1 MSTRKQPTCVKP
13 YAKRSHKTGPR
24 QQRGAVAVLA
34 AIWVIVAMA
43 ALGAIDIG
51 NFYFA
56 RRDLQRSADLAATAA
71 AETIGSAGGCTAATT
86 SAQGAAGA
94 NGLPT
99 TGTVAVTCGRWD
111 PTANAGSTYFSTTG
125 TPQNAAQVTVSEQ
138 VPYFFMGPARTLS
151 ATAIAQ
157 ATNVGSFSVG
167 SGLLSLGGSMCQANG
182 TPTAGAA
189 AQAGILNAILGGL
202 LNTSLNL
209 SAVSYCGLANVG
221 VKVSDLMVAAGV
233 ATPNQLL
240 QLQVNAGSLAALL
253 VKALDR
259 TTVASVV
266 LQAGQSAMQTIN
278 LASIPGT
285 TTFPL
290 GQTPGSS
297 TAGVISIS
305 VADSQA
311 ALNAVINP
319 LQALMVAAEIA
330 QVGKPAINVAA
341 GITIPGIVSIG
352 LSLQVIQ
359 PAVIAVGEAGW
370 NAATGTW
377 RTQAQ
382 TAQIQTTLNVNVGPA
397 GSLLGN
403 VLQVQLPLSLQV
415 ATANSSLQSTQCAT
429 TLAASR
435 STIATTPG
443 LATLVV
449 GSTSGAACSQPAKL
463 INILNLITVT
473 ACGSAPIVVPGQQT
487 QVFDGNTNLVSGS
500 TPNSNQV
507 GLAVTN
513 ALTTLNKTLTNSLSV
528 NLGPLTLGLG
538 ILLAPIT
545 NAVLNILSP
554 AITGLDQLLVPLLQ
568 LLGVQLGVANVTD
581 LSLSCGVAKLVN

>member
-1 MSTRKQPTCVKP
+1 MFTRKQPTCVRP
-13 YAKRSHKTGPR
+13 YANRTHKAAPR

-34 AIWVIVAMA
+34 AIWVAVAMA

-111 PTANAGSTYFSTTG
+111 PTSNAGSTYFSTTG

-202 LNTSLNL
+202 LNTSLSL

-221 VKVSDLMVAAGV
+221 VKVSDLMVAANV
-233 ATPNQLL
+233 ATVDQLL
-240 QLQVNAGSLAALL
+240 QLPINAGSLAALM
-253 VKALDR
+253 VTALSR

-266 LQAGQSAMQTIN
+266 LQAGQSAMQSIN

-285 TTFPL
+285 PTFPL
-290 GQTPGSS
+290 GQTAGST
-297 TAGVISIS
+297 TAGVISVS
-305 VADSQA
+305 LANSQA

-319 LQALMVAAEIA
+319 LQALIVAAEIA

-341 GITIPGIVSIG
+341 GLTVPGVAG
-352 LSLQVIQ
+352 VTLSLQVIQ
-359 PAVIAVGEAGW
+359 PAVVAIGEAGK
-370 NAATGTW
+370 NAAGVW

-382 TAQIQTTLNVNVGPA
+382 TAQIQTTLNVNVGSA
-397 GSLLGN
+397 GTFLGAL
-403 VLQVQLPLSLQV
+403 LQVNLPLSIQV
-415 ATANSSLQSTQCAT
+415 ATATSWLQSTQCAT

-435 STIATTPG
+435 STIATKPG
-443 LATLVV
+443 LATLTV
-449 GSTSGAACSQPAKL
+449 GSTSGPACSSPATL
-463 INILNLITVT
+463 ANLLGLITVT
-473 ACGSAPIVVPGQQT
+473 ACGSAPVAPPGQQT

-500 TPNSNQV
+500 TPNSNNV
-507 GLAVTN
+507 GLAVAN
-513 ALTTLNKTLTNSLSV
+513 ALTTLNQTLTSTLSV
-528 NLGPLTLGLG
+528 NIIGINLGLG
-538 ILLAPIT
+538 ALLAPIT
-545 NAVLNILSP
+545 SAVLAILSP
-554 AITGLDQLLVPLLQ
+554 VLTALNQLLVPLLQ
-568 LLGVQLGVANVTD
+568 LLGVQLGVASVTD
-581 LSLSCGVAKLVN
+581 LSLSCGVANLVN